1 MLFTKAHFLWTRATV
16 AGQTFWITL
25 GVPLEGGWQLRT
37 NNCALADIPVAR
49 RTAAE
54 RACLSLALL
63 PWRPRKQTHKLSA
76 RANASGGWSFRS
88 SRKTYLA
95 RWHQVKWPSASC
107 VNQTGPTT
115 TICYCWRF
123 KAFWGQQYY
132 TRVWERV
139 HDSTSNP
146 WGNSDH
152 HHKIWREFSQD
163 ECQKWA
169 WTHSLGYLLNCHQLL
184 P

>member
-1 MLFTKAHFLWTRATV
+1 MCTTKIIRAFYESSLLMNCCRSNVLNNTWSS
-16 AGQTFWITL
+16 AWGRL
-25 GVPLEGGWQLRT
+25 ALRT
-37 NNCALADIPVAR
+37 NNCALADIPIAR

-95 RWHQVKWPSASC
+95 CWHQVKWPSASC

-115 TICYCWRF
+115 TICFCWRF
-123 KAFWGQQYY
+123 KAFWGQRHY

-139 HDSTSNP
+139 HQ
-146 WGNSDH
+146 
-152 HHKIWREFSQD
+152 IREGIVTTIIKS
-163 ECQKWA
+163 EE
-169 WTHSLGYLLNCHQLL
+169 
-184 P
+184 